1 MFVTA
6 CNTVVS
12 ICKAKM
18 HTEYKNQ
25 QLQLTTRNEE
35 EPFGEEHHNSN
46 KKTYKRKSLRLSLSE
61 WSESVSSCV
70 SLNIK

>member
-1 MFVTA
+1 MFATA

-46 KKTYKRKSLRLSLSE
+46 KKL
-61 WSESVSSCV
+61 
-70 SLNIK
+70 IKEKA